1 MTEKDPLTSF
11 EKSLAS
17 LRPRRPRLDRDRL
30 MFLAGQ
36 TSVDYRPAYRLSVF
50 RPAVV
55 SALVA
60 AVVTL
65 GVITATK
72 LATRISNSLTA
83 TAAPGESRDVQ
94 PATVAGNPVQRHPD
108 TGNALGWIASLL
120 AGGETKDAN
129 AERPEPNLVQL
140 REQLLEENAGYEKS
154 QSEEP

>member
-1 MTEKDPLTSF
+1 MTEKNPLTEF

-17 LRPRRPRLDRDRL
+17 LRPHRPRLDRDRL

-36 TSVDYRPAYRLSVF
+36 TSVDYRPAYRSSVF

-65 GVITATK
+65 GVISATK
-72 LATRISNSLTA
+72 LATHISNSLTA
-83 TAAPGESRDVQ
+83 TAAPGESRDVL
-94 PATVAGNPVQRHPD
+94 PATVAGNSVQRRSD
-108 TGNALGWIASLL
+108 TGSAIGWIASLL
-120 AGGETKDAN
+120 SGGESEKSD

-140 REQLLEENAGYEKS
+140 REQLLEENAGYEKDRT
-154 QSEEP
+154 EEP